1 MNSKST
7 SFNDKKRKLWGYRA
21 FFKLKKAYQ
30 LLKSWPDEKH
40 IVFILGC
47 QRSGT
52 TLMTRIFNR
61 DLQTR
66 VYTAF
71 SDLSSLDPDRLRLD
85 PHHMIAERFRKDNAA
100 MVVAKPI
107 VESQNAI
114 ELLEFFKDAKAI
126 WMFRN
131 PNDVVRSNM
140 KRFGK
145 DNGIKDLLPVIRKE
159 PGNWRSEKVTSET
172 VKVLSSHFSE
182 TIRSEDAAAL
192 FWYCRNRLF
201 FDQQLQDH
209 PRVKLCL
216 YDDLVTH
223 PVNTMKDL
231 YHFIGRSYPGKRLV
245 REVNPYSVNKGKDIE
260 LTDEIRRVCDT
271 LYKNLLDVHRL

>member
-1 MNSKST
+1 MT
-7 SFNDKKRKLWGYRA
+7 KRENFWGYRA
-21 FFKLKKAYQ
+21 FFKLKKAYK

-107 VESQNAI
+107 VESP
-114 ELLEFFKDAKAI
+114 EC
-126 WMFRN
+126 
-131 PNDVVRSNM
+131 
-140 KRFGK
+140 
-145 DNGIKDLLPVIRKE
+145 
-159 PGNWRSEKVTSET
+159 
-172 VKVLSSHFSE
+172 
-182 TIRSEDAAAL
+182 
-192 FWYCRNRLF
+192 Y
-201 FDQQLQDH
+201 
-209 PRVKLCL
+209 RVARI
-216 YDDLVTH
+216 
-223 PVNTMKDL
+223 
-231 YHFIGRSYPGKRLV
+231 F
-245 REVNPYSVNKGKDIE
+245 
-260 LTDEIRRVCDT
+260 
-271 LYKNLLDVHRL
+271 